1 MSLISSLETLT
12 WHDRHFGLP
21 PYKAGGIWDRMVL
34 MTDST
39 KATNVA
45 ASEAQ
50 LLLELVAAIRAVLM
64 SGDLQV
70 GEQILLRCPCGRV
83 ILPPMLVHENIKD
96 RQRGMLKAKVER
108 HLREDHGVS
117 RYSIAQ
123 VLKDSFA
130 TSRVAHR

>member
-1 MSLISSLETLT
+1 
-12 WHDRHFGLP
+12 
-21 PYKAGGIWDRMVL
+21 MVL

-39 KATNVA
+39 KATNA
-45 ASEAQ
+45 PASEAQ
-50 LLLELVAAIRAVLM
+50 LLLELVAAIQAVLT

-70 GEQILLRCPCGRV
+70 GEQILLRCPRGRV

-108 HLREDHGVS
+108 HLRDVHHVS
-117 RYSIAQ
+117 RYNIGQ

-130 TSRVAHR
+130 AS